1 MRIPR
6 QNENS
11 SNKNQFKMIKNLNV
25 KSETMKALKH
35 RKMLQG
41 IGIDED
47 FFFFWKRSQMYR
59 KKDQTD
65 KYYLKLKTFLSN
77 NRMKGH
83 TEWEKMHAN
92 HTSEKEIII
101 RIHKELQKG
110 R

>member
-47 FFFFWKRSQMYR
+47 FFFLEEISNVQEKRSNRQILP
-59 KKDQTD
+59 QT
-65 KYYLKLKTFLSN
+65 KN
-77 NRMKGH
+77 I
-83 TEWEKMHAN
+83 
-92 HTSEKEIII
+92 SE
-101 RIHKELQKG
+101 Q
-110 R
+110 

>member
-47 FFFFWKRSQMYR
+47 FFFFGRDLKCIG
-59 KKDQTD
+59 KKIKQTN
-65 KYYLKLKTFLSN
+65 TTSN
-77 NRMKGH
+77 
-83 TEWEKMHAN
+83 
-92 HTSEKEIII
+92 
-101 RIHKELQKG
+101 
-110 R
+110 